1 MLKNQDEAPEKVRIR
16 NNYREKILA
25 EAKQLDKTYLETLH
39 FIIDCYFAFKKGVL
53 TIQPGMPYPPA
64 FNQVD
69 ISPSQFQQS
78 VSPVSTHP
86 EQQDSGNETFALDF
100 DL

>member
-1 MLKNQDEAPEKVRIR
+1 MLQNQDEAPEKVRIR
-16 NNYREKILA
+16 NNYRQKILA

-53 TIQPGMPYPPA
+53 TIQPRMQYPPA
-64 FNQVD
+64 FNPVD
-69 ISPSQFQQS
+69 SHTGASQS
-78 VSPVSTHP
+78 SDSPVSTHP
-86 EQQDSGNETFALDF
+86 EPEDSGNETFSLDF